1 MKNDK
6 WVRFTIGLCI
16 FIIAFVALPKLH
28 HFIPGSDH
36 MRQVIETE
44 KIDAA
49 AIFYSS
55 ESRSSG
61 ARKAIEEKMEL
72 GKKEAKKL

>member
-1 MKNDK
+1 MKNNK
-6 WVRFTIGLCI
+6 WIRFVFGLCI
-16 FIIAFVALPKLH
+16 FIMAFVALPRLH

-61 ARKAIEEKMEL
+61 ARKAIEEKMEEV
-72 GKKEAKKL
+72 KKEAKEL

>member
-1 MKNDK
+1 MKKNK
-6 WVRFTIGLCI
+6 WIRFTIGLCI
-16 FIIAFVALPKLH
+16 FIIAFMILPKLH
-28 HFIPGSDH
+28 QFIPGSDH

-55 ESRSSG
+55 ETRSSG
-61 ARKAIEEKMEL
+61 ARKAIEEKMEEV
-72 GKKEAKKL
+72 KREAKEL